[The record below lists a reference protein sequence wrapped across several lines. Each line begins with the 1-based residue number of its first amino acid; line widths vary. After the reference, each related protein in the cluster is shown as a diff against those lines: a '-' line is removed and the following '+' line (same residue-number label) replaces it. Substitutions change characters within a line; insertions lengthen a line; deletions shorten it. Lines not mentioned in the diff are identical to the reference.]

1 MKKRTIMYLC
11 LISFIPILISL
22 SLIPGYS
29 FELGLMIIILTPV
42 YFIFMLITLKY
53 IRKDIIAHSAR
64 MGRMTARTGFI
75 ILAVVPIGIL
85 LLAPI
90 AGFVIDFLGFEVI
103 VFILWGIS
111 SIINIIAAILY
122 KTPQKNQE
130 AS

>member
-1 MKKRTIMYLC
+1 MYLC

-29 FELGLMIIILTPV
+29 FELSLMIIVLTPV

-75 ILAVVPIGIL
+75 ILAVVPIAIL

-90 AGFVIDFLGFEVI
+90 AGFVIDFLGFELT

-111 SIINIIAAILY
+111 SIINITAAILY
-122 KTPQKNQE
+122 KTPQKKQE